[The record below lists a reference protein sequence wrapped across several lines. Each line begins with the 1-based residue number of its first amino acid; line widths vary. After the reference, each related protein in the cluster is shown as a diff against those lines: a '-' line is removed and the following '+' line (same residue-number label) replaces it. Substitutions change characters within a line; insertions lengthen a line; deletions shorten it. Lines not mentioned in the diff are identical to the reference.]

1 MKSIVFSSVPLGA
14 RKFFKIKLGRK
25 SPELDIQ
32 TADQCIKN
40 FAQSNKKDKKISFKL
55 IDSNKEPIYEAENV
69 NVVSEDAQDGLIGI
83 LGRIILEKPGS
94 EDALLAKEYV
104 MSAVS
109 DNDQENADPT
119 NDSEDETSSTMSS
132 NDLWSDENDENEK
145 EIENDN
151 DNQTSTGA
159 LGAPAQEEETDPFEI
174 PEFEVPEDPGEK
186 NSLDDPKIA
195 DNEKEQGTSLKE
207 SEQDTLASSQPKM
220 LTLDDY
226 LALEDVD
233 QKLEKFS
240 SSSFDVNETL
250 KDLGYV
256 EEPKDKYEREANT
269 AILTA
274 LDKSDLLSIKIGYEN
289 EQVIASQTLK
299 KSLSET
305 YESVTSTSITEA
317 AEAAAA
323 EKLEQLENYSVA
335 DQDQANEQVNIEED
349 SFKKHQKERRDLK
362 LRQYQEQLEEADGVE
377 FNEYSSKLRTDNRN
391 KIEHLQRALAQ
402 DTEKVRRNSKND
414 VINKRNTILLD
425 KKVSLTGKTEET
437 VINKYR
443 QSREQYQTQL
453 SKFRKDVLKDIKEI
467 EAQRQRDEQVEWDRK
482 IKKQE
487 LAEQK
492 RNNDLL
498 EHQNRLQMKQALQ
511 ERNSQKDVLKTLY
524 KFTHDGKGN
533 KQKPAE
539 LKEKYVPS
547 EAEVRKHIA
556 RVQEAMEKG
565 EPHAPIT
572 TKLGAEIENT
582 GKPLYRT
589 KPRKFGIWK
598 ILGVIVIGMGLCGAG
613 YYVYSSQSKPSETTI
628 TKSRKAAPRATEDKT
643 VNNDKE
649 KSSDAQ
655 MKKGISKKQSST
667 KKRQKTLVN
676 GNLDK
681 YVAAKTWA
689 QKVDV
694 LNGALGQHDDRALKQ
709 INDHYATH
717 ISQLYEYI
725 TLQNDAGIRKAWIA
739 MSAPERHEVSRDA
752 RNAVVLAFYSVS
764 DWAAAW
770 NAKEGING

>member
-14 RKFFKIKLGRK
+14 RKYFKIKLGRK

-32 TADQCIKN
+32 TANQCIKN
-40 FAQSNKKDKKISFKL
+40 FAQTLSNKKGKKISFKL

-69 NVVSEDAQDGLIGI
+69 DVVSEDAQDGLIGI

-109 DNDQENADPT
+109 GNVQENADPT
-119 NDSEDETSSTMSS
+119 NDSEDETSETMSS

-159 LGAPAQEEETDPFEI
+159 LGAPAQEETDPFEI
-174 PEFEVPEDPGEK
+174 PEFEAPEDPGEK

-195 DNEKEQGTSLKE
+195 DNEKEQGTSLSLKE

-299 KSLSET
+299 KSLSEA
-305 YESVTSTSITEA
+305 YDSVTSTSITEA

-362 LRQYQEQLEEADGVE
+362 LRQYQEQLEEADEVE

-391 KIEHLQRALAQ
+391 KIEHLQRTLAQ

-425 KKVSLTGKTEET
+425 KKVSLTGKTEED

-443 QSREQYQTQL
+443 QSREQYQLQL

-467 EAQRQRDEQVEWDRK
+467 EAQRQLDEKAEWDRK

-511 ERNSQKDVLKTLY
+511 ERNSQKDILKTLY

-539 LKEKYVPS
+539 LKDNAP
-547 EAEVRKHIA
+547 I
-556 RVQEAMEKG
+556 QEATETSKSVQP
-565 EPHAPIT
+565 E
-572 TKLGAEIENT
+572 TKWGAVEVYNKHKVENT
-582 GKPLYRT
+582 GNALYRT
-589 KPRKFGIWK
+589 EPVKFGIWK
-598 ILGVIVIGMGLCGAG
+598 ILGVIGVVMGLGGAG

-628 TKSRKAAPRATEDKT
+628 TKSEKAAPRATEDKT

-725 TLQNDAGIRKAWIA
+725 TLQNDAGIRKVWTS

-752 RNAVVLAFYSVS
+752 RNAVVLAFYNVS

>member
-14 RKFFKIKLGRK
+14 RKYFKIKLGRK

-32 TADQCIKN
+32 TANQCIKN
-40 FAQSNKKDKKISFKL
+40 FAQTLSNKKGKKISFKL

-69 NVVSEDAQDGLIGI
+69 DVVSEDAQDGLIGI

-109 DNDQENADPT
+109 GNVQENADPT

-159 LGAPAQEEETDPFEI
+159 LGAPAQEETDPFEI
-174 PEFEVPEDPGEK
+174 PEFEAPEDPGEK

-195 DNEKEQGTSLKE
+195 DNEKEQGTSLSLKE

-299 KSLSET
+299 KSLSEA
-305 YESVTSTSITEA
+305 YDSVTSTSITEA

-362 LRQYQEQLEEADGVE
+362 LRQYQEQLEEADEVE

-391 KIEHLQRALAQ
+391 KIEHLQRTLAQ

-425 KKVSLTGKTEET
+425 KKVSLTGKTEED

-443 QSREQYQTQL
+443 QSREQYQLQL

-467 EAQRQRDEQVEWDRK
+467 EAQRQLDEKAEWDRK

-492 RNNDLL
+492 RTNDLL

-511 ERNSQKDVLKTLY
+511 ERNSQKDILKTLY

-539 LKEKYVPS
+539 LKDNAP
-547 EAEVRKHIA
+547 I
-556 RVQEAMEKG
+556 QEATETSKSVQP
-565 EPHAPIT
+565 E
-572 TKLGAEIENT
+572 TKWGAVEVYNKHKVENT
-582 GKPLYRT
+582 GNALYRT
-589 KPRKFGIWK
+589 EPVKFGIWK
-598 ILGVIVIGMGLCGAG
+598 ILGVIGVVMGLGGAG

-628 TKSRKAAPRATEDKT
+628 TKSEKAAPRATEDKT

-725 TLQNDAGIRKAWIA
+725 TLQNDAGIRKVWTS

-752 RNAVVLAFYSVS
+752 RNAVVLAFYNVS

>member
-14 RKFFKIKLGRK
+14 RKYFKIKLGRK

-32 TADQCIKN
+32 TANQCIKN
-40 FAQSNKKDKKISFKL
+40 FAQTLSNKKGKKISFKL

-69 NVVSEDAQDGLIGI
+69 DVVSEDAQDGLIGI

-109 DNDQENADPT
+109 GNVQENADPT

-159 LGAPAQEEETDPFEI
+159 LGAPAQEETDPFEI
-174 PEFEVPEDPGEK
+174 PEFEAPEDPGEK
-186 NSLDDPKIA
+186 NSLDDPNLA
-195 DNEKEQGTSLKE
+195 DNEKEQGTSLSLKE

-274 LDKSDLLSIKIGYEN
+274 LDKNDLLSIKIGYEN

-299 KSLSET
+299 KSLSEA
-305 YESVTSTSITEA
+305 YDSVTSTSITEA

-362 LRQYQEQLEEADGVE
+362 LRQYQEQLEEADEVE

-391 KIEHLQRALAQ
+391 KIEHLQRTLAQ

-425 KKVSLTGKTEET
+425 KKVSLTGKTEED

-443 QSREQYQTQL
+443 QSREQYQLQL

-467 EAQRQRDEQVEWDRK
+467 EAQRQLDEKAEWDRK

-492 RNNDLL
+492 RTNDLL

-511 ERNSQKDVLKTLY
+511 ERNSQKDILKTLY

-539 LKEKYVPS
+539 LKDNAP
-547 EAEVRKHIA
+547 I
-556 RVQEAMEKG
+556 QEATETSKSVQP
-565 EPHAPIT
+565 E
-572 TKLGAEIENT
+572 TKWGAVEVYNKHKVENT
-582 GKPLYRT
+582 GNALYRT
-589 KPRKFGIWK
+589 EPVKFGIWK
-598 ILGVIVIGMGLCGAG
+598 ILGVIGVVMGLGGAG

-628 TKSRKAAPRATEDKT
+628 TKSEKAAPRATEDKT

-725 TLQNDAGIRKAWIA
+725 TLQNDAGIRKVWTS

-752 RNAVVLAFYSVS
+752 RNAVVLAFYNVS